1 MDPRIACGQMSQG
14 SFQGG
19 KKNEFLFY
27 EGEVKFLYPSPPRLG
42 LTSIQLTVS
51 ESDQLT
57 APKTETR
64 SHTVMYATG

>member
-1 MDPRIACGQMSQG
+1 MKESLN
-14 SFQGG
+14 S
-19 KKNEFLFY
+19 Y
-27 EGEVKFLYPSPPRLG
+27 TPSPPILG